1 MVIAHPR
8 NKRLC
13 DDVGGLVKYEVGTNG
28 VKLREHKRV
37 VLVNPDSIYPC
48 LFVWVRFA
56 FRYESGTLCEVVIRL
71 L

>member
-8 NKRLC
+8 YKRLC
-13 DDVGGLVKYEVGTNG
+13 DDVGGLVVNRIGTNG
-28 VKLREHKRV
+28 VKVRKDKRV

-56 FRYESGTLCEVVIRL
+56 FRYEGGTLSEGVIRL